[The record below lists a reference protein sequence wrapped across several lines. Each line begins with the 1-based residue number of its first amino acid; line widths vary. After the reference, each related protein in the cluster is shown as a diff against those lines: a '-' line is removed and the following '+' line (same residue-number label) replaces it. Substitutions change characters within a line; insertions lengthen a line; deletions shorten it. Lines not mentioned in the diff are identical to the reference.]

1 MAKPYYNAQKNNN
14 PPVELFSSPYNF
26 VSFSDRV
33 YEYGERQLIK
43 HNDSSKETFSGEITY
58 EIEAK
63 TPICIDDGKLHFHK
77 NAKGQY
83 SIPGSTMRGLI
94 RNNVQVLGLS
104 SYSDDIDDYSLMY
117 RHVAAGANKDLYNK
131 ILGAGTTTIMVGK
144 ETASVSV
151 LKKVRAGYIKKEN
164 GKYFIYKTCL
174 DQIDASFGEMNYYLL
189 SEKKIIHDY
198 LNSQKYKSK
207 FQYSYFVRNG
217 QSKMQHNLKPF
228 VEKEEKGRK
237 KYIGEPNRD
246 YKPYMEQISYELE
259 GKRTVSAVAKA
270 GVYSKKGYVVS
281 SGVMM
286 EKKVIYIVPEIDYK
300 KEAIAISQKD
310 VDAFLIDF
318 KKRKNV
324 LKAQN
329 FFALPEKDGEIK
341 PVFYIEDKVHERLYF
356 GFTPRLR
363 LFYDYTIKA
372 GLKKAHKADI
382 TDYNKAMFGSEEF
395 KSRISFSDAV
405 LKNNKRPLAIESVI
419 LAEPRPT
426 SYLDYLTQGKQVAT
440 YNSEKFELRGVK
452 QYWLHKNT
460 IAGNVDPKQARVA
473 SKLEPL
479 PAGSMFEGKIRF
491 KNLSKDELGL
501 LLWSVQLNKNSWM
514 NVGKA
519 KAYGYGAI
527 SVKIKSAKKF
537 NQEKA
542 YAFGGGLELN
552 PFDNIDIPS
561 TIAFY
566 KKTINQFLKNQSI
579 DELRS
584 VKEFFA
590 MKDSS
595 KIPENKKTSY
605 TPLKLYASRRSGVPQ
620 VSKIVSLD

>member
-1 MAKPYYNAQKNNN
+1 MAKAYYNPQKNN
-14 PPVELFSSPYNF
+14 PPTELFSSPYNF

-33 YEYGERQLIK
+33 YEYGEHQLIK
-43 HNDSSKETFSGEITY
+43 HNDISKETYSGEITY

-63 TPICIDDGKLHFHK
+63 TPICIDDGKSHFHK
-77 NAKGQY
+77 NVEGKY

-104 SYSDDIDDYSLMY
+104 SYYDDIDDYALMY

-131 ILGAGTTTIMVGK
+131 TLGAGTTSIMVGK
-144 ETASVSV
+144 KSANVSV
-151 LKKVRAGYIKKEN
+151 LKKVKAGYIKKEH

-174 DQIDASFGEMNYYLL
+174 DQIDTSFGEMNYYLL
-189 SEKKIIHDY
+189 SEKKIINDY
-198 LNSQKYKSK
+198 LNAQKYRSK
-207 FQYSYFVRNG
+207 FQYSYFVKNG

-228 VEKEEKGRK
+228 VEKEEKGKK

-246 YKPYMEQISYELE
+246 YKPYIEEISYELE
-259 GKRTVSAVAKA
+259 GQRTVSAVGKS
-270 GVYSKKGYVVS
+270 GIYSKKGYVVS
-281 SGVMM
+281 SGVMR
-286 EKKVIYIVPEIDYK
+286 EKKVIYIIPEIDYK
-300 KEAIAISQKD
+300 KEAIPVSPKD

-324 LKAQN
+324 LKPQS
-329 FFALPEKDGEIK
+329 FFALPEREDEIK
-341 PVFYIEDKVHERLYF
+341 PVFYIEDKVQGRLYF

-363 LFYDYTIKA
+363 LFCNYTIKA
-372 GLKKAHKADI
+372 GLKKVHKADI
-382 TDYNKAMFGSEEF
+382 VDYNKAMFGSEEF
-395 KSRISFSDAV
+395 KSKVSFSDAV
-405 LKNNKRPLAIESVI
+405 LQNNKQPLATESII
-419 LAEPRPT
+419 LAEPKPT

-452 QYWLHKNT
+452 QYWLHKGT
-460 IAGNVDPKQARVA
+460 IPGNVDPKQVRLA

-479 PAGSMFEGKIRF
+479 PQGSLFEGKIRF

-501 LLWSVQLNKNSWM
+501 LLWSVQLNKKSWM

-519 KAYGYGAI
+519 KSYGYGAI
-527 SVKIKSAKKF
+527 SVKIKSAKRF

-542 YAFGGGLELN
+542 YTFAGGLQLN
-552 PFDNIDIPS
+552 PFDNIDIS
-561 TIAFY
+561 SMIACY
-566 KKTINQFLKNQSI
+566 KRTINQFLKNQSI

-595 KIPENKKTSY
+595 KIPENQKTSY
-605 TPLKLYASRRSGVPQ
+605 TPLKLYASRKSGVPQ
-620 VSKIVSLD
+620 VSKVISLD